1 MSAMK
6 QQRVLTHT
14 IRETEIAASIDRWVL
29 NTHFLTKSFIH
40 KKKKTIKVFLL
51 IFSEPFKD

>member
-40 KKKKTIKVFLL
+40 KKKNNKSVSPY
-51 IFSEPFKD
+51 IF